1 MNALGPLPN
10 YLCGDGHKESYPD
23 PQITPDDLVWMFW
36 NIKSFRI
43 KFIYKQDVGVPGDGI
58 LYDCVVSQTAKKR
71 EDLVCGPYDSYFLVC
86 GLDSW
91 NSAFFDPGII
101 TYPAIDNIPGYPQL
115 WLFACDDICHSYIN
129 RPALAPMPDPEFYG
143 YPTTVYAGPA
153 WNYGPLPSSGGGD
166 VRIQTT
172 IYKYLEGGI
181 RQDDI
186 SIISVEVDSYFK
198 L

>member
-1 MNALGPLPN
+1 MIALGKLPN

-23 PQITPDDLVWMFW
+23 PKITPDDLVWMFW

-43 KFIYKQDVGVPGDGI
+43 KFIYKQDVGDPGDGT

-71 EDLVCGPYDSYFLVC
+71 EDLVCGPYNNAFTVC

-91 NSAFFDPGII
+91 NSAYFDPGII
-101 TYPAIDNIPGYPQL
+101 TYPGIVVGYPEL
-115 WLFACDDICHSYIN
+115 NLFACDDICHHYIN

-143 YPTTVYAGPA
+143 YPVAVYSGPD
-153 WNYGPLPSSGGGD
+153 WNYGPLPFSSSGGD
-166 VRIQTT
+166 VKIQTT
-172 IYKYLEGGI
+172 IYKYLEGGPRTDGI
-181 RQDDI
+181 N
-186 SIISVEVDSYFK
+186 IISVEVDSYFK